1 MGGHASSSRDTA
13 IATENNC
20 ESLTKLCYQT
30 RSSSASTT
38 SPAPMAN
45 LTHLQKELSQN
56 NDRISVVTQYGPV
69 TGGRTSNGVAVFL
82 GDLFDV
88 LANSAQ
94 L

>member
-1 MGGHASSSRDTA
+1 
-13 IATENNC
+13 
-20 ESLTKLCYQT
+20 
-30 RSSSASTT
+30 
-38 SPAPMAN
+38 MAN